1 MNITLSI
8 PDEVVANAREY
19 AKRHGTSLNQMIRDH
34 LDKFSRE
41 AVRRER
47 AKNAIDFFQSIVPI
61 LPQGAK
67 ITRDEMEER

>member
-8 PDEVVANAREY
+8 PDEVVATAREY

-34 LDKFSRE
+34 LDRFSRE

-47 AKNAIDFFQSIVPI
+47 AKNAIAFFQSIVPI
-61 LPQGAK
+61 LPKGAK